1 MRLFAETFV
10 PASRGLT
17 IDVSPL
23 PHPSRNSRWH
33 SPRHLLFCLVVA
45 DLRRVRLAPRH
56 AAGYPNKPI
65 TLVVPFAPGG
75 FVHTVALMYQREHR
89 RRLLGQSVVV
99 LNKPGANGNIAAE
112 FVAKSAPDGYTL
124 FLPTA
129 SILTINPHLYKNL
142 PFDALKD
149 FAPVGLIANTSN
161 MFVVSPRS
169 GIKTFK
175 DLVDKARANPGTV
188 SYGSSGT
195 GSIQHIAGESLAQQA
210 NVKLI
215 HVPYK
220 GVGAGADRRDRRSS
234 DRHVQRRLR
243 DPAREGRQARRHR
256 GVAEADRRAPG
267 RSHRRRGRGRRPAF
281 PATRRPRSGTASSRP
296 SGTPKDIVAK
306 VNAAMAQTLKKP
318 DVREK
323 LLAAGAT
330 PAEDPSSEALRGVIQ
345 SDHARYGA
353 LLKTLNITVD

>member
-1 MRLFAETFV
+1 MPFAKSLLLCLLSPVFV
-10 PASRGLT
+10 A
-17 IDVSPL
+17 
-23 PHPSRNSRWH
+23 
-33 SPRHLLFCLVVA
+33 
-45 DLRRVRLAPRH
+45 LAPI
-56 AAGYPNKPI
+56 AAAQGYPNKPI

-75 FVHTVALMYQREHR
+75 FVHTVALMYQES
-89 RRLLGQSVVV
+89 LANILGQPVVV

-112 FVAKSAPDGYTL
+112 FVAKSPPDGYTL

-129 SILTINPHLYKNL
+129 SILTINPHLYKNV

-161 MFVVSPRS
+161 MFLVSPRS
-169 GIKTFK
+169 GIKSLK

-195 GSIQHIAGESLAQQA
+195 GSIQNIAGESLQQIA
-210 NVKLI
+210 GVKLI

-220 GVGAGADRRDRRSS
+220 GVAPALLDVIGDRLTVMFSDASGIPHVKDGKLVAIAVSPKRIDELPGVPTVVEAAAAAGIPTYAP
-234 DRHVQRRLR
+234 
-243 DPAREGRQARRHR
+243 PAIWYGI
-256 GVAEADRRAPG
+256 VA
-267 RSHRRRGRGRRPAF
+267 
-281 PATRRPRSGTASSRP
+281 P

-306 VNAAMAQTLKKP
+306 VNAAMAQTLKKA

-330 PAEDPSSEALRGVIQ
+330 PADDPGSESFGNVVQ
-345 SDHARYGA
+345 SDYARYGA
-353 LLKTLNITVD
+353 MLKTLNITVE

>member
-1 MRLFAETFV
+1 MAFAKTFLICV
-10 PASRGLT
+10 ISL
-17 IDVSPL
+17 IS
-23 PHPSRNSRWH
+23 
-33 SPRHLLFCLVVA
+33 VA
-45 DLRRVRLAPRH
+45 LAPV
-56 AAGYPNKPI
+56 AAAQGYPTKPI
-65 TLVVPFAPGG
+65 VLVVPFAPGG
-75 FVHTVALMYQREHR
+75 FVHTVALMYGESIGNI
-89 RRLLGQSVVV
+89 LGQSVVI

-129 SILTINPHLYKNL
+129 SILTINPHLYKNV

-161 MFVVSPRS
+161 MFVVSPSS
-169 GIKTFK
+169 GIKTLK

-195 GSIQHIAGESLAQQA
+195 GSIQNIAGESLQQQA

-220 GVGAGADRRDRRSS
+220 GVAPALLDVIGDRLTVMFSDASGIPHVKEGKLTAIAVSPKRIDELPNVPTVADSAAAAGIPGYAP
-234 DRHVQRRLR
+234 
-243 DPAREGRQARRHR
+243 PAIWYGI
-256 GVAEADRRAPG
+256 VA
-267 RSHRRRGRGRRPAF
+267 PA
-281 PATRRPRSGTASSRP
+281 
-296 SGTPKDIVAK
+296 GTPKDIVAK
-306 VNAAMAQTLKKP
+306 VNAAMEQTVKKP

-330 PAEDPSSEALRGVIQ
+330 PAEDPGSEYFGGVIQ
-345 SDHARYGA
+345 SDYTRYA
-353 LLKTLNITVD
+353 NLLKTLNIAVE

>member
-1 MRLFAETFV
+1 MAFAKKLLICMM
-10 PASRGLT
+10 SL
-17 IDVSPL
+17 VSATV
-23 PHPSRNSRWH
+23 SST
-33 SPRHLLFCLVVA
+33 A
-45 DLRRVRLAPRH
+45 GAQ
-56 AAGYPNKPI
+56 GYPAKPI
-65 TLVVPFAPGG
+65 VLVVPFAPGG
-75 FVHTVALMYQREHR
+75 FVHTVALMYGESVGNI
-89 RRLLGQSVVV
+89 LGQSVVI

-124 FLPTA
+124 FLPNA
-129 SILTINPHLYKNL
+129 SILTINPHLYKNI

-169 GIKTFK
+169 GVKTLK

-195 GSIQHIAGESLAQQA
+195 GSIQNIAGESLQQQA

-220 GVGAGADRRDRRSS
+220 GVAPALLDVIGDRLTVMFS
-234 DRHVQRRLR
+234 DASGIPHVK
-243 DPAREGRQARRHR
+243 EGKLTAIAVSPKRIDELPNVPT
-256 GVAEADRRAPG
+256 VAESAAAAGIPGYAP
-267 RSHRRRGRGRRPAF
+267 PAIWYGIVA
-281 PATRRPRSGTASSRP
+281 PN
-296 SGTPKDIVAK
+296 GTPKDIVAK

-318 DVREK
+318 DIREK

-330 PAEDPSSEALRGVIQ
+330 PAEDPGSEYFAGVIQ
-345 SDHARYGA
+345 SDYARYA
-353 LLKTLNITVD
+353 NLLKTLNISVE

>member
-1 MRLFAETFV
+1 M
-10 PASRGLT
+10 
-17 IDVSPL
+17 
-23 PHPSRNSRWH
+23 
-33 SPRHLLFCLVVA
+33 
-45 DLRRVRLAPRH
+45 
-56 AAGYPNKPI
+56 
-65 TLVVPFAPGG
+65 LVVPFAPGG
-75 FVHTVALMYQREHR
+75 FVHTVALMYGESIGNI
-89 RRLLGQSVVV
+89 LGQSVVI

-129 SILTINPHLYKNL
+129 SILTINPHLYKNV

-161 MFVVSPRS
+161 MFVVSPSS
-169 GIKTFK
+169 GIKTLK

-195 GSIQHIAGESLAQQA
+195 GSIQNIAGESLQQQA

-220 GVGAGADRRDRRSS
+220 GVAPALLDVIGDRLTVMFSDASGIPHVKEGKLTAIAVSPKRIDELPDVPTVADSAAAAGIPGYAP
-234 DRHVQRRLR
+234 
-243 DPAREGRQARRHR
+243 PAIWYGI
-256 GVAEADRRAPG
+256 VA
-267 RSHRRRGRGRRPAF
+267 PA
-281 PATRRPRSGTASSRP
+281 
-296 SGTPKDIVAK
+296 GTPKDIVAK
-306 VNAAMAQTLKKP
+306 VNAAMAQTVKKP

-330 PAEDPSSEALRGVIQ
+330 PAEDPGSEYFGGVIQ
-345 SDHARYGA
+345 SDYTRYA
-353 LLKTLNITVD
+353 NLLKTLNIAVE